1 LYTGRV
7 CYQGGYFS
15 IFSTHT
21 NHASNQYI
29 MKTLYTPEK
38 SGAFV
43 VHGNITLISGQHN
56 ATYQKMHALIVELAL
71 AGPVKVLIGGNLY
84 DHYGIN
90 YALAAATSHYEYI
103 LDTHIRLS
111 RAETCYQ
118 MVELLNQT
126 PADQTPSLV
135 LDLLA
140 PFHDES
146 VPEREIDQLLFE
158 AILELRRLN
167 QRAKVVVSAYPGKN
181 RPRLL
186 TVLENVFDQIE
197 QPRVLPLQ
205 PILQQALIG

>member
-1 LYTGRV
+1 ME
-7 CYQGGYFS
+7 
-15 IFSTHT
+15 
-21 NHASNQYI
+21 A
-29 MKTLYTPEK
+29 LYTPEE

-43 VHGNITLISGQHN
+43 VHGHPILISGQRN

-71 AGPVKVLIGGNLY
+71 AGPVKVLIGGNHY

-90 YALAAATSHYEYI
+90 YALAAASSHYEYI
-103 LDTHIRLS
+103 LDTHIHLS

-146 VPEREIDQLLFE
+146 VPEREINQLLFE

-167 QRAKVVVSAYPGKN
+167 QRAKVVVSASPGKN

-197 QPRVLPLQ
+197 QPRVFPLQ
-205 PILQQALIG
+205 LVLQQALIG